1 MMGDGMKR
9 FFVFS
14 VTSGIGDM
22 IMAIP
27 MLKLLHEKIPDAE
40 ITLGVLKEG
49 TRQLFETC
57 PFIERVIKVENGEHH
72 LVKRNLEL
80 LLKVRQD
87 YHFDLC
93 IGTCITGY
101 LYLGIDSMIA
111 RCMRAERRIGFSLPS
126 TGSPYSLF
134 QPLRFLLDDTMTID
148 FSRHYAVQNVDL
160 LKLIGIQS
168 DNGMPEMEL
177 WLTEEDDAAAGKFLI
192 EHRINS
198 GYTVV
203 GIHPGGEQWI
213 PKRWPKENFAALID
227 RLRDEYPDL
236 RVLIFGGSDEEK
248 LKYDVASSV
257 RKTRP
262 IVVPAMPLRITAA
275 LIKKCSLFIANDSS
289 LMHVAAAVRTPVV
302 GIFGPTSPLATGPY
316 SESSIAVT
324 NRAFQLD
331 CQPCHN
337 KVRFASV
344 KFICMQN
351 PPYACIRQLS
361 VSEVLE
367 ASRRLLNGPI

>member
-1 MMGDGMKR
+1 MGNGMKR

-22 IMAIP
+22 IMSIP
-27 MLKLLHEKIPDAE
+27 MLKLLHQKIPDAE

-57 PFIERVIKVENGEHH
+57 PFIKRVIKVENGEHH

-101 LYLGIDSMIA
+101 LYLGIDSVIA
-111 RCMRAERRIGFSLPS
+111 RCMRAERRIGFSLPV
-126 TGSPYSLF
+126 TGSPYFLF
-134 QPLRFLLDDTMTID
+134 QPLKFLLDDTVTID

-177 WLTEEDDAAAGKFLI
+177 WLTKGDNAAANEFLM
-192 EHRINS
+192 ENGINT
-198 GYTVV
+198 GDMVL

-213 PKRWPKENFAALID
+213 PKRWPKENFAALVD
-227 RLRDEYPDL
+227 RLRDEYPAM
-236 RVLIFGGSDEEK
+236 RVLIFGGSDEEE
-248 LKYDVASSV
+248 LKYDVAGIV
-257 RKTRP
+257 RATKP
-262 IVVPAMPLRITAA
+262 IVVPAMPLRTTAA
-275 LIKKCSLFIANDSS
+275 LIRRCCLFIANDSS
-289 LMHVAAAVRTPVV
+289 LMHVAAAVKTPVV
-302 GIFGPTSPLATGPY
+302 GIFGPTNPLATGPY
-316 SESSIAVT
+316 SKSGIAVT
-324 NRAFQLD
+324 NRALQLD
-331 CQPCHN
+331 CQPCHS
-337 KVRFASV
+337 KVRFASI
-344 KFICMQN
+344 KFFCMQD
-351 PPYACIRQLS
+351 PPYVCIRQLS

-367 ASRRLLNGPI
+367 ASRRLLNGAI

>member
-1 MMGDGMKR
+1 MGNGMKR

-49 TRQLFETC
+49 SRQLFETC
-57 PFIERVIKVENGEHH
+57 PFIKRVIKVENGEHH
-72 LVKRNLEL
+72 LLKRNLEL
-80 LLKVRQD
+80 LLKVRHD

-101 LYLGIDSMIA
+101 LYLGIDSVIA
-111 RCMRAERRIGFSLPS
+111 RCMRAERRIGFSLPLS
-126 TGSPYSLF
+126 GSPYFLF
-134 QPLRFLLDDTMTID
+134 QPLRFLLDETMTID
-148 FSRHYAVQNVDL
+148 LSRHYVAQNIDL
-160 LKLIGIQS
+160 LKLMGIQS

-177 WLTEEDDAAAGKFLI
+177 WLTEEDNAAAERFLMENGI
-192 EHRINS
+192 GV
-198 GYTVV
+198 GYTLV

-227 RLRDEYPDL
+227 NLKDEYPDL

-248 LKYDVASSV
+248 LKYDVADLV
-257 RKTRP
+257 KITKP
-262 IVVPAMPLRITAA
+262 IVVPTMPLRIIAG
-275 LIKKCSLFIANDSS
+275 LIKKCGLFVANDSS
-289 LMHVAAAVRTPVV
+289 LMHLAAAVKTPVV

-316 SESSIAVT
+316 SENGVAVT
-324 NRAFQLD
+324 NRAAQLD
-331 CQPCHN
+331 CQPCHS

-361 VSEVLE
+361 VSAVLE
-367 ASRRLLNGPI
+367 ASRRLLNGSV